1 MSHKTGEVSHHT
13 KELKITVS
21 VSTYAVK
28 WSVPDKMQIPGFKYY
43 VLYYEVVGVLHEISN
58 ISVQIL
64 SFPSLYQRLRVSG
77 PGPSSWVESLT
88 SPAGGKW
95 WSLWLGVLGSFPRVH
110 WFSFVLF
117 PQNSPKTRRLGIRLI
132 DYRYKPACERLVVSI
147 CGPVMDWRTAQDV
160 ICPPVAAEIVFSPPP
175 SSPRPWRWMT
185 NDIVLNYIL
194 YIHHLCTNL
203 G

>member
-1 MSHKTGEVSHHT
+1 MLLTNETRFKLSFWRNQDENVIIRSENFETLLDIMGFFLSHKTEVSHHT
-13 KELKITVS
+13 EELKITVS

-28 WSVPDKMQIPGFKYY
+28 WSVLDKLQTPGFKYY

-110 WFSFVLF
+110 WFSFVLV
-117 PQNSPKTRRLGIRLI
+117 PQNTQIGNS
-132 DYRYKPACERLVVSI
+132 V
-147 CGPVMDWRTAQDV
+147 DW
-160 ICPPVAAEIVFSPPP
+160 
-175 SSPRPWRWMT
+175 
-185 NDIVLNYIL
+185 L
-194 YIHHLCTNL
+194 
-203 G
+203 